1 MEWKVRSSISQS
13 VTKAAPP
20 LSFRACKSK
29 EYISPVSDFAP
40 CHMTIV
46 CLKATLSHHLSS
58 NSRWEEISDDD
69 DDDEDKFWVW
79 RMTSWGCW
87 YKTWTNTSLDCH
99 FLVLKSISDC
109 VPMEYFGKVFKF
121 GNYGGNL
128 LLHNCNFGKKFRESN
143 VRSKEVTR
151 ELIWRSFFYCERIL
165 RFPHTTGQ
173 F

>member
-58 NSRWEEISDDD
+58 NSRWEEISDDVV
-69 DDDEDKFWVW
+69 DDEDIFWVW

-99 FLVLKSISDC
+99 FLVLKSILDC

-121 GNYGGNL
+121 GNFVKAVFL
-128 LLHNCNFGKKFRESN
+128 LKK
-143 VRSKEVTR
+143 SKFL
-151 ELIWRSFFYCERIL
+151 ELIWKSISLAAIKKNFTFF
-165 RFPHTTGQ
+165 HTVQ

>member
-1 MEWKVRSSISQS
+1 MSYVNNSSNFTSRSRSTVWMEWKVRSSISQS

-58 NSRWEEISDDD
+58 NSRWEEISDDVV
-69 DDDEDKFWVW
+69 DDEDIFWVW

-99 FLVLKSISDC
+99 FLVLKSILDC

-128 LLHNCNFGKKFRESN
+128 ISHNYKNISWKQ
-143 VRSKEVTR
+143 RS
-151 ELIWRSFFYCERIL
+151 
-165 RFPHTTGQ
+165 
-173 F
+173 